1 MLPYKMGLMT
11 VEKISVGYCER
22 LFPSSRHRESF
33 FRHCERLFPSLRV
46 IRSNLIASN
55 RLLHFVRND
64 RRGVLNGRFLEI
76 CL

>member
-33 FRHCERLFPSLRV
+33 FRHCERLFPSLRTPLSV
-46 IRSNLIASN
+46 IASYTKQS
-55 RLLHFVRND
+55 H
-64 RRGVLNGRFLEI
+64 
-76 CL
+76 C